1 MKWLALTCS
10 LLGFFGMT
18 MVSCGSSPSATTCGA
33 LGVVC
38 CAGRACD
45 SGTCVGDSPGV
56 CADCGGAG
64 QRCCDLGTCEGG
76 GCCVNNICT
85 PADFHCPGV
94 GGACVDGSCGGG
106 TCGASG
112 QACCAE
118 PNGDTMCTAGEVVCL
133 GGACAFCGGPGEPCC
148 ERDDCGP
155 DLVCSNNACVRC
167 GGPGEPC
174 CAGNTCASG
183 CCDQGPDV
191 CITDGAACPSGGA
204 CMANACTCTGGELN
218 CGNGCQDTTSNVDQ
232 CGACGT
238 TCGDTQFC
246 TNSMCSCRP
255 GLVPGPGNSCI
266 DPDSSATACGTPPQM
281 CGNATPVCSNGACAA
296 TCAIGLDRCNNDCA
310 DTNTNPL
317 HCGGCNNRCNND
329 EVCVQGNCEQFVAE
343 PGCTTCPCAACGG
356 DQCCTYPGATAPV
369 ICVNGGN
376 GCPVAF

>member
-1 MKWLALTCS
+1 MV
-10 LLGFFGMT
+10 
-18 MVSCGSSPSATTCGA
+18 VSCGSSPTAATCGA

-38 CAGRACD
+38 CDGRACD
-45 SGTCVGDSPGV
+45 SGTCIGDSPGV

-85 PADFHCPGV
+85 PADYYCPSV

-106 TCGASG
+106 TCGAAG

-133 GGACAFCGGPGEPCC
+133 GGACAVCGGPGEPCC

-246 TNSMCSCRP
+246 TNSACSCRP

-266 DPDSSATACGTPPQM
+266 DPDSNATACGTPPQM

-296 TCAIGLDRCNNDCA
+296 TCALGLDRCNNDCA